1 MKPWLKYL
9 ALATVA
15 SLYLSAFMRFTM
27 TGSDEGVLLVEAER
41 IVNGQVYARDF
52 LPGVGPGSLYLL
64 AAWFK
69 VFGVSFTAAR
79 IYLSLTLFATGGLVF
94 FLSRRL
100 CGNLWLTPCALL
112 MGTYLGLESCGV
124 SHHFD
129 GDFYA
134 LLAVVCMIL
143 WQKKRA
149 SFLLIFAGVSLGIC
163 TLVLQHKGFLLLCSI
178 LAWILIRRKHEPRW
192 IAAGLFVFTSYIATL
207 GIALLYFYRV
217 DALHAL
223 IFDCYIAPL
232 HQYESI
238 NSVTYAHGL
247 FGDGIFEFWSALFRH
262 TIWGNCLSVALI
274 LPDLLIVSLPLTVL
288 LLGIR
293 YRQKPD
299 RPEILLLWFT
309 GYALFLSEFQRT
321 DLTHLIWGSPILI
334 ILFAHL
340 LDRRRTS
347 ISRIAIGLVNFSSVS
362 LAIFT
367 VLMVTINST
376 TVLTRRGK
384 IAVAERNA
392 LGVFEILDRETK
404 PGEEIFVYPYS
415 PLYYFLSGTRNAT
428 DHSFLLY
435 GFHTPQQFQEVI
447 HTLDQS
453 RVRTVVWDTNY
464 IEKAEGRLFP
474 RARRPRPDQLIIEPY
489 LMSHYRQVGNYGG
502 IWIMERTPERGL
514 LP

>member
-9 ALATVA
+9 AFAAVA
-15 SLYLSAFMRFTM
+15 SLYLFVFMRFTM
-27 TGSDEGVLLVEAER
+27 MGSDEGILLVEAER

-52 LPGVGPGSLYLL
+52 WPGAGPGTLYLL

-69 VFGVSFTAAR
+69 VFGVSFLVAR
-79 IYLSLTLFATGGLVF
+79 IYLSLTLLATGGLVF

-100 CGNLWLTPCALL
+100 CGDRWLMPCVLL
-112 MGTYLGLESCGV
+112 MGTYLGLQCSGV

-129 GDFYA
+129 GNFYA

-149 SFLLIFAGVSLGIC
+149 SFLLIFSGVSLGIC
-163 TLVLQHKGFLLLCSI
+163 TLVVQHKGFLLLCSI
-178 LAWILIRRKHEPRW
+178 LVWILIRRKQEPRW
-192 IAAGLFVFTSYIATL
+192 LAAALFIFTSYLATL

-299 RPEILLLWFT
+299 RPEILLLWFS

-321 DLTHLIWGSPILI
+321 DLPHLIWGSPILI

-340 LDRRRTS
+340 LDKSRTS
-347 ISRIAIGLVNFSSVS
+347 ISRAATGLINFSAFS
-362 LAIFT
+362 LAI
-367 VLMVTINST
+367 LSILIVTINT
-376 TVLTRRGK
+376 TNVVTRRGK
-384 IAVAERNA
+384 VAVAERNA
-392 LGVFEILDRETK
+392 PGVFGILDKEVK

-415 PLYYFLSGTRNAT
+415 PLYYFLSGTKNAT
-428 DHSFLLY
+428 NYSFLLY
-435 GFHTPQQFQEVI
+435 GFHTPEQFQEVT
-447 HTLDQS
+447 HALDQS
-453 RVRTVVWDTNY
+453 RVRFVVWDTNY
-464 IEKAEGRLFP
+464 IEKNERRSFP

-489 LMSHYRQVGNYGG
+489 LMSHYRQVGNYDG
-502 IWIMERTPERGL
+502 IWIMERTPEKEN
-514 LP
+514 